1 MTYQEIW
8 QRLSSSYDEREAKA
22 VARYLLDVG
31 YGLTM
36 TDIIGGA
43 VETLDES
50 RLNEQL
56 RRLQAGEPVQYVLG
70 RTFFCGHEF
79 RVRPGVLIPRPETE
93 ELVGVACDRVARYGE
108 RSGRS
113 NGERS
118 GRSDGEGS
126 GRAVRILDI
135 GTGSGCIAISLAL
148 AIPDAQ
154 VEAWDV
160 SDEALTIAR
169 ENASRLSAKVT
180 FKKND
185 ILKGNGAPSF
195 GKATGR
201 RAQLGNGGLGEASGE
216 AAGEAVIISNPPY
229 ICEKERKDM
238 EQRVL
243 DHEPS
248 LALFVPDDDPLL
260 FYRAIAEYATRAL
273 TPKGLLLFEINPLYK
288 DAMEKM
294 LLSLH
299 FHDIVFH
306 EDQFGKIRFCESV
319 WD

>member
-8 QRLSSSYDEREAKA
+8 QCLSSSYDEREAKA

-108 RSGRS
+108 RSGRN
-113 NGERS
+113 NGERSGRSDGEGS

-154 VEAWDV
+154 VEAWDI
-160 SDEALTIAR
+160 SDEALAIAR
-169 ENASRLSAKVT
+169 ENARRLGAKVT
-180 FKKND
+180 FKKED
-185 ILKGNGAPSF
+185 ILRKQIAPSLW
-195 GKATGR
+195 R
-201 RAQLGNGGLGEASGE
+201 GLGEATL
-216 AAGEAVIISNPPY
+216 IISNPPY

-288 DAMEKM
+288 DAMEEM

-306 EDQFGKIRFCESV
+306 KDQFGKIRFCESV

>member
-1 MTYQEIW
+1 M
-8 QRLSSSYDEREAKA
+8 
-22 VARYLLDVG
+22 DVG

-70 RTFFCGHEF
+70 KAFFCGHEF

-108 RSGRS
+108 IH
-113 NGERS
+113 
-118 GRSDGEGS
+118 
-126 GRAVRILDI
+126 ILDI

-154 VEAWDV
+154 VVAWDV
-160 SDEALTIAR
+160 SDEALAIAR
-169 ENASRLSAKVT
+169 ENALRLGAKVT

-195 GKATGR
+195 WR
-201 RAQLGNGGLGEASGE
+201 GLGEASGE
-216 AAGEAVIISNPPY
+216 AFTLIISNPPY

-288 DAMEKM
+288 DAMEEM
-294 LLSLH
+294 VLSLH

>member
-70 RTFFCGHEF
+70 KAFFCGHEF

-108 RSGRS
+108 IH
-113 NGERS
+113 
-118 GRSDGEGS
+118 
-126 GRAVRILDI
+126 ILDI

-154 VEAWDV
+154 VVAWDV
-160 SDEALTIAR
+160 SDEALAIAR
-169 ENASRLSAKVT
+169 ENALRLGAKVT

-195 GKATGR
+195 WRG
-201 RAQLGNGGLGEASGE
+201 LGEAFGEASGE
-216 AAGEAVIISNPPY
+216 AFTLIISNPPY

-288 DAMEKM
+288 DAMEEM

>member
-1 MTYQEIW
+1 MTYQEIC

-108 RSGRS
+108 IH
-113 NGERS
+113 
-118 GRSDGEGS
+118 
-126 GRAVRILDI
+126 ILDI

-160 SDEALTIAR
+160 SDEALAIAR
-169 ENASRLSAKVT
+169 ENASHLGAKVT

-185 ILKGNGAPSF
+185 ILKENGAPSF
-195 GKATGR
+195 WR
-201 RAQLGNGGLGEASGE
+201 GLGEASGE
-216 AAGEAVIISNPPY
+216 AFTLIISNPPY

-288 DAMEKM
+288 DAMEEM

>member
-56 RRLQAGEPVQYVLG
+56 RRLQAGEPVQYVLSKA
-70 RTFFCGHEF
+70 FFCVHEF

-113 NGERS
+113 
-118 GRSDGEGS
+118 DGKGS

-154 VEAWDV
+154 VEAWDI

-169 ENASRLSAKVT
+169 ENASHLGAKVT
-180 FKKND
+180 FKKED

-195 GKATGR
+195 GKAT
-201 RAQLGNGGLGEASGE
+201 L
-216 AAGEAVIISNPPY
+216 IISNPPY

-273 TPKGLLLFEINPLYK
+273 TSKGLLLFEINPLYK
-288 DAMEKM
+288 DAMEEM

>member
-113 NGERS
+113 NGE
-118 GRSDGEGS
+118 GS

-154 VEAWDV
+154 VEAWDI
-160 SDEALTIAR
+160 SPEALTIAA
-169 ENASRLSAKVT
+169 ENARRLGAKVT
-180 FKKND
+180 FKKNN
-185 ILKGNGAPSF
+185 ILKGNGAPSLW
-195 GKATGR
+195 R
-201 RAQLGNGGLGEASGE
+201 GLGEASGE
-216 AAGEAVIISNPPY
+216 AFSLIISNPPY

-288 DAMEKM
+288 DAMEEM

>member
-1 MTYQEIW
+1 M
-8 QRLSSSYDEREAKA
+8 
-22 VARYLLDVG
+22 DVG

-56 RRLQAGEPVQYVLG
+56 RRLQADEPVQYVLG

-113 NGERS
+113 NGE
-118 GRSDGEGS
+118 GS

-148 AIPDAQ
+148 AIPYAQ
-154 VEAWDV
+154 VEAWDI
-160 SDEALTIAR
+160 SDEALAIAR

-185 ILKGNGAPSF
+185 ILKENVAPS
-195 GKATGR
+195 TWR
-201 RAQLGNGGLGEASGE
+201 GLGEAVGE
-216 AAGEAVIISNPPY
+216 ASGEAVIISNPPY

-288 DAMEKM
+288 DAMEEM

>member
-56 RRLQAGEPVQYVLG
+56 RRLQADEPVQYVLG

-108 RSGRS
+108 RNGRS
-113 NGERS
+113 DGDRS

-154 VEAWDV
+154 VEAWDI
-160 SDEALTIAR
+160 SDEALAIAR
-169 ENASRLSAKVT
+169 ENARRLGAKVT
-180 FKKND
+180 FKKED
-185 ILKGNGAPSF
+185 ILRKQIAPSF
-195 GKATGR
+195 WR
-201 RAQLGNGGLGEASGE
+201 GLGEAVSL
-216 AAGEAVIISNPPY
+216 IISNPPY

-273 TPKGLLLFEINPLYK
+273 TQKGLLLFEINPLYK
-288 DAMEKM
+288 DAMEEM

>member
-70 RTFFCGHEF
+70 KAFFYGHEF

-113 NGERS
+113 DGERS

-160 SDEALTIAR
+160 SDEALAIAR
-169 ENASRLSAKVT
+169 ENARRLGAKVT
-180 FKKND
+180 FKKNN
-185 ILKGNGAPSF
+185 ILKGNGAPSLW
-195 GKATGR
+195 R
-201 RAQLGNGGLGEASGE
+201 GLGEASGE

-260 FYRAIAEYATRAL
+260 FYRSIAEYATKAL

-288 DAMEKM
+288 DAMEEM

>member
-108 RSGRS
+108 RSGR
-113 NGERS
+113 NDGERS

-154 VEAWDV
+154 VEAWDI
-160 SDEALTIAR
+160 SPEALTIAA
-169 ENASRLSAKVT
+169 ENARRLGAKVT

-185 ILKGNGAPSF
+185 ILKENVAPSLWR
-195 GKATGR
+195 GV
-201 RAQLGNGGLGEASGE
+201 GEASGE
-216 AAGEAVIISNPPY
+216 AVGEAVIISNPPY

>member
-113 NGERS
+113 DGEGSGRNDGERS
-118 GRSDGEGS
+118 GRNDGEGS

-160 SDEALTIAR
+160 SDEALAIAR
-169 ENASRLSAKVT
+169 ENARRLGAKVT
-180 FKKND
+180 FKQQD
-185 ILKGNGAPSF
+185 ILKAPS
-195 GKATGR
+195 TWR
-201 RAQLGNGGLGEASGE
+201 GLGEAAGE
-216 AAGEAVIISNPPY
+216 AVGEAVIISNPPY

-288 DAMEKM
+288 DAMEEM

>member
-8 QRLSSSYDEREAKA
+8 QRLSDSYDEREAKA

-108 RSGRS
+108 IH
-113 NGERS
+113 
-118 GRSDGEGS
+118 
-126 GRAVRILDI
+126 ILDI

-148 AIPDAQ
+148 AIPDAH

-160 SDEALTIAR
+160 SDEALAIAR
-169 ENASRLSAKVT
+169 ENASHLGAKVT
-180 FKKND
+180 FKKNA
-185 ILKGNGAPSF
+185 ILKENGAPSF
-195 GKATGR
+195 WR
-201 RAQLGNGGLGEASGE
+201 GLGEASGE
-216 AAGEAVIISNPPY
+216 AFTLIISNPPY

-288 DAMEKM
+288 DAMEEM

>member
-8 QRLSSSYDEREAKA
+8 QRLSSSYDEGEAKA

-113 NGERS
+113 
-118 GRSDGEGS
+118 DGEGS

-148 AIPDAQ
+148 AIPNAQ
-154 VEAWDV
+154 VEAWDI
-160 SDEALTIAR
+160 SDEALAIAR
-169 ENASRLSAKVT
+169 ENARRLGAKVT
-180 FKKND
+180 FKQQD
-185 ILKGNGAPSF
+185 ILKAPSL
-195 GKATGR
+195 GKAT
-201 RAQLGNGGLGEASGE
+201 L
-216 AAGEAVIISNPPY
+216 IISNPPY

-288 DAMEKM
+288 DAMEEM

>member
-113 NGERS
+113 GGERS

-154 VEAWDV
+154 VEAWDI

-169 ENASRLSAKVT
+169 ENARRLGAKVT

-185 ILKGNGAPSF
+185 ILKENVAPSLW
-195 GKATGR
+195 R
-201 RAQLGNGGLGEASGE
+201 GLGEAAGE

-288 DAMEKM
+288 DAMEEM

>member
-1 MTYQEIW
+1 M
-8 QRLSSSYDEREAKA
+8 
-22 VARYLLDVG
+22 DVG

-113 NGERS
+113 NGEIH
-118 GRSDGEGS
+118 
-126 GRAVRILDI
+126 ILDI

-154 VEAWDV
+154 VEAWDI
-160 SDEALTIAR
+160 SDEALAIAR
-169 ENASRLSAKVT
+169 ENARRLGAKVT
-180 FKKND
+180 FKKED
-185 ILKGNGAPSF
+185 ILRKQIAPSF
-195 GKATGR
+195 GKAT
-201 RAQLGNGGLGEASGE
+201 L
-216 AAGEAVIISNPPY
+216 IISNPPY

-288 DAMEKM
+288 DAMEEM

>member
-1 MTYQEIW
+1 M
-8 QRLSSSYDEREAKA
+8 
-22 VARYLLDVG
+22 ARYLLDVG

-108 RSGRS
+108 RSGR
-113 NGERS
+113 N
-118 GRSDGEGS
+118 DGEGS

-148 AIPDAQ
+148 AMPDAQ

-169 ENASRLSAKVT
+169 ENASHLGAKVT
-180 FKKND
+180 FKKED
-185 ILKGNGAPSF
+185 ILRKQVAPSLW
-195 GKATGR
+195 R
-201 RAQLGNGGLGEASGE
+201 GLGEAVSL
-216 AAGEAVIISNPPY
+216 IISNPPY

-288 DAMEKM
+288 DAMEEM

>member
-8 QRLSSSYDEREAKA
+8 QRLSDSYDEREAKA
-22 VARYLLDVG
+22 VARYLLDMG

-56 RRLQAGEPVQYVLG
+56 RRLQTGEPVQYVLG
-70 RTFFCGHEF
+70 KAFFCGHEF

-93 ELVGVACDRVARYGE
+93 ELVRVACDRVARYGE

-113 NGERS
+113 DGERS

-160 SDEALTIAR
+160 SDEALAIAR
-169 ENASRLSAKVT
+169 ENASHLGAKVT
-180 FKKND
+180 FKKED
-185 ILKGNGAPSF
+185 ILRKQVAPSLW
-195 GKATGR
+195 R
-201 RAQLGNGGLGEASGE
+201 GLGEATL
-216 AAGEAVIISNPPY
+216 IISNPPY

-273 TPKGLLLFEINPLYK
+273 TSKGLLLFEINPLYK
-288 DAMEKM
+288 DAMEEM

>member
-160 SDEALTIAR
+160 SDEALAIAR
-169 ENASRLSAKVT
+169 ENARRLGAKVT

-185 ILKGNGAPSF
+185 ILKENVAPSLW
-195 GKATGR
+195 R
-201 RAQLGNGGLGEASGE
+201 GLGEAVGE

-288 DAMEKM
+288 DAMEEM

>member
-108 RSGRS
+108 GSVRSDGEGNGRS
-113 NGERS
+113 DGEGS

-154 VEAWDV
+154 VEAWDI
-160 SDEALTIAR
+160 SPEALTIAA
-169 ENASRLSAKVT
+169 ENARRLGAKVT
-180 FKKND
+180 FKKED
-185 ILKGNGAPSF
+185 ILRKQIAPSF
-195 GKATGR
+195 WR
-201 RAQLGNGGLGEASGE
+201 GLGE
-216 AAGEAVIISNPPY
+216 AAGETLIISNPPY

-288 DAMEKM
+288 DAMEEM

>member
-8 QRLSSSYDEREAKA
+8 HRLSSSYDEREAKA

-43 VETLDES
+43 VERIDES

-108 RSGRS
+108 I
-113 NGERS
+113 
-118 GRSDGEGS
+118 
-126 GRAVRILDI
+126 RILDI

-160 SDEALTIAR
+160 SDEALAIAR
-169 ENASRLSAKVT
+169 ENASHLGAKVT

-185 ILKGNGAPSF
+185 ILKENGAPSF
-195 GKATGR
+195 WR
-201 RAQLGNGGLGEASGE
+201 GLGEASGE
-216 AAGEAVIISNPPY
+216 AFSLIISNPPY

-288 DAMEKM
+288 DAMEEM

>member
-56 RRLQAGEPVQYVLG
+56 RRLQTGEPVQYVLG
-70 RTFFCGHEF
+70 KAFFCGHEF

-93 ELVGVACDRVARYGE
+93 ELVRVACDRVARYGE

-113 NGERS
+113 DGERS

-148 AIPDAQ
+148 AIPDAH

-160 SDEALTIAR
+160 SDEALAIAR
-169 ENASRLSAKVT
+169 ENASHLGAKVT
-180 FKKND
+180 FKKED
-185 ILKGNGAPSF
+185 ILRKQVAPSF

-201 RAQLGNGGLGEASGE
+201 RAQLGNGGLGEAVSL
-216 AAGEAVIISNPPY
+216 IISNPPY

-260 FYRAIAEYATRAL
+260 FYRFIAEYATRAL

-288 DAMEKM
+288 DAMEEM

>member
-1 MTYQEIW
+1 M
-8 QRLSSSYDEREAKA
+8 
-22 VARYLLDVG
+22 DVG

-113 NGERS
+113 DGERS

-148 AIPDAQ
+148 AMPDAQ

-160 SDEALTIAR
+160 SDEALAIAR

-185 ILKGNGAPSF
+185 ILKENVAPSLW
-195 GKATGR
+195 R
-201 RAQLGNGGLGEASGE
+201 GLGEAVSL
-216 AAGEAVIISNPPY
+216 IISNPPY

-288 DAMEKM
+288 DAMEEM

>member
-43 VETLDES
+43 VERIDES

-108 RSGRS
+108 RSGR
-113 NGERS
+113 NDGERS

-160 SDEALTIAR
+160 SDEALAIAR

-180 FKKND
+180 FKKED
-185 ILKGNGAPSF
+185 ILRKQIAPSLW
-195 GKATGR
+195 R
-201 RAQLGNGGLGEASGE
+201 GLGEAVGE
-216 AAGEAVIISNPPY
+216 ASGEAVIISNPPY

-288 DAMEKM
+288 DAMEEM

>member
-1 MTYQEIW
+1 
-8 QRLSSSYDEREAKA
+8 
-22 VARYLLDVG
+22 
-31 YGLTM
+31 
-36 TDIIGGA
+36 
-43 VETLDES
+43 
-50 RLNEQL
+50 
-56 RRLQAGEPVQYVLG
+56 
-70 RTFFCGHEF
+70 
-79 RVRPGVLIPRPETE
+79 
-93 ELVGVACDRVARYGE
+93 VGVACDRVARYGE

-113 NGERS
+113 DGEGS
-118 GRSDGEGS
+118 GRSNGEGS

-154 VEAWDV
+154 VEAWDI
-160 SDEALTIAR
+160 SDEALAIAR
-169 ENASRLSAKVT
+169 ENARRLGAKVT
-180 FKKND
+180 FKKED
-185 ILKGNGAPSF
+185 ILRKQIAPSF
-195 GKATGR
+195 WRG
-201 RAQLGNGGLGEASGE
+201 LGEASGEASGE

-288 DAMEKM
+288 DAMEEM

-306 EDQFGKIRFCESV
+306 EDQFGKIRFCERV

>member
-8 QRLSSSYDEREAKA
+8 QRLSDSYDEREAKA

-113 NGERS
+113 
-118 GRSDGEGS
+118 DGEIH
-126 GRAVRILDI
+126 ILDI

-169 ENASRLSAKVT
+169 ENASRLGAKVT

-201 RAQLGNGGLGEASGE
+201 RAQLGNGGLGESSGE
-216 AAGEAVIISNPPY
+216 AFSLIISNPPY

-248 LALFVPDDDPLL
+248 LALFVPDDAPLL

-288 DAMEKM
+288 DAMEEM

>member
-8 QRLSSSYDEREAKA
+8 QCLSDSYDEREAKA

-108 RSGRS
+108 I
-113 NGERS
+113 
-118 GRSDGEGS
+118 
-126 GRAVRILDI
+126 RILDI

-160 SDEALTIAR
+160 SDEALAIAR
-169 ENASRLSAKVT
+169 ENASHLGAKVT

-185 ILKGNGAPSF
+185 ILKENGAPSF
-195 GKATGR
+195 WR
-201 RAQLGNGGLGEASGE
+201 GLGEASGE
-216 AAGEAVIISNPPY
+216 AFTLIISNPPY

-288 DAMEKM
+288 DAMEEM
-294 LLSLH
+294 VLSLH

>member
-108 RSGRS
+108 IH
-113 NGERS
+113 
-118 GRSDGEGS
+118 
-126 GRAVRILDI
+126 ILDI

-154 VEAWDV
+154 VVAWDV
-160 SDEALTIAR
+160 SDEALAIAR
-169 ENASRLSAKVT
+169 ENALHLGAKVT
-180 FKKND
+180 FKKED
-185 ILKGNGAPSF
+185 ILRKQIAPSF

-201 RAQLGNGGLGEASGE
+201 RAQLGNGGLGEAFTL
-216 AAGEAVIISNPPY
+216 IISNPPY

-260 FYRAIAEYATRAL
+260 FYRSIAEYATKAL

-288 DAMEKM
+288 DAMEEM

>member
-8 QRLSSSYDEREAKA
+8 QRLSDSYDEREAKA

-70 RTFFCGHEF
+70 KAFFCGHEF

-93 ELVGVACDRVARYGE
+93 ELVGVACDKVARYGE
-108 RSGRS
+108 IH
-113 NGERS
+113 
-118 GRSDGEGS
+118 
-126 GRAVRILDI
+126 ILDI

-169 ENASRLSAKVT
+169 ENALHLGAKVT
-180 FKKND
+180 FKKED
-185 ILKGNGAPSF
+185 ILRKQIAPSF
-195 GKATGR
+195 WR
-201 RAQLGNGGLGEASGE
+201 GLGEASGE
-216 AAGEAVIISNPPY
+216 AFTLIISNPPY

-273 TPKGLLLFEINPLYK
+273 TSKGLLLFEINPLYK
-288 DAMEKM
+288 DAMEEM

>member
-113 NGERS
+113 DGERS

-148 AIPDAQ
+148 AMPDAQ

-160 SDEALTIAR
+160 SDEALAIAR

-185 ILKGNGAPSF
+185 ILKENVAPSLW
-195 GKATGR
+195 R
-201 RAQLGNGGLGEASGE
+201 GLGEAVSL
-216 AAGEAVIISNPPY
+216 IISNPPY

-288 DAMEKM
+288 DAMEEM

>member
-8 QRLSSSYDEREAKA
+8 QRLSSSYDEGEAKA

-113 NGERS
+113 DGERCGRNDGERS

-148 AIPDAQ
+148 AIPNAQ
-154 VEAWDV
+154 VEAWDI
-160 SDEALTIAR
+160 SDEALAIAR
-169 ENASRLSAKVT
+169 ENARRLGAKVT
-180 FKKND
+180 FKQQD
-185 ILKGNGAPSF
+185 ILKAPSL
-195 GKATGR
+195 GKAT
-201 RAQLGNGGLGEASGE
+201 L
-216 AAGEAVIISNPPY
+216 IISNPPY

-288 DAMEKM
+288 DAMEEM

>member
-8 QRLSSSYDEREAKA
+8 QRLSSNYDEREAKA

-108 RSGRS
+108 RSV
-113 NGERS
+113 
-118 GRSDGEGS
+118 RSDGEGS

-154 VEAWDV
+154 VEAWDI
-160 SDEALTIAR
+160 SDEALAIAR
-169 ENASRLSAKVT
+169 ENARRLGAKVT
-180 FKKND
+180 FKQQD
-185 ILKGNGAPSF
+185 ILKAPS
-195 GKATGR
+195 TWR
-201 RAQLGNGGLGEASGE
+201 GLGEAV
-216 AAGEAVIISNPPY
+216 GEAVIISNPPY
-229 ICEKERKDM
+229 ICEKERKNM

-288 DAMEKM
+288 DAMEEM

>member
-56 RRLQAGEPVQYVLG
+56 RRLQADEPVQYVLG

-108 RSGRS
+108 RNGRS
-113 NGERS
+113 DGDRS

-148 AIPDAQ
+148 AMPDAQ

-160 SDEALTIAR
+160 SDEALAIAR

-185 ILKGNGAPSF
+185 ILKENVAPSLW
-195 GKATGR
+195 R
-201 RAQLGNGGLGEASGE
+201 GLGEAVSL
-216 AAGEAVIISNPPY
+216 IISNPPY

-273 TPKGLLLFEINPLYK
+273 TQKGLLLFEINPLYK
-288 DAMEKM
+288 DAMEEM

>member
-108 RSGRS
+108 IH
-113 NGERS
+113 
-118 GRSDGEGS
+118 
-126 GRAVRILDI
+126 ILDI

-154 VEAWDV
+154 VEAWDI
-160 SDEALTIAR
+160 SDEALAIAR
-169 ENASRLSAKVT
+169 ENARRLGAKVT
-180 FKKND
+180 FKKED
-185 ILKGNGAPSF
+185 ILRKQIAPSF
-195 GKATGR
+195 WR
-201 RAQLGNGGLGEASGE
+201 GLGEASGE
-216 AAGEAVIISNPPY
+216 AFTLIISNPPY

-288 DAMEKM
+288 DAMEEM

-306 EDQFGKIRFCESV
+306 KDQFGKIRFCESV

>member
-1 MTYQEIW
+1 M
-8 QRLSSSYDEREAKA
+8 
-22 VARYLLDVG
+22 DVG

-148 AIPDAQ
+148 AMPDAQ
-154 VEAWDV
+154 VEAWDI
-160 SDEALTIAR
+160 SDEALAIAH

-180 FKKND
+180 FKKED
-185 ILKGNGAPSF
+185 ILRKQIAPSF
-195 GKATGR
+195 WR
-201 RAQLGNGGLGEASGE
+201 GLGEASGE
-216 AAGEAVIISNPPY
+216 ASGEAVIISNPPY

-288 DAMEKM
+288 DAMEEM

>member
-160 SDEALTIAR
+160 SDEALAIAR
-169 ENASRLSAKVT
+169 ENASHLGAKVT

-185 ILKGNGAPSF
+185 ILKENVAPS
-195 GKATGR
+195 TWR
-201 RAQLGNGGLGEASGE
+201 GLGEAVGE
-216 AAGEAVIISNPPY
+216 ASGEAVIISNPPY

-288 DAMEKM
+288 DAMEEM

>member
-1 MTYQEIW
+1 M
-8 QRLSSSYDEREAKA
+8 
-22 VARYLLDVG
+22 DVG

-93 ELVGVACDRVARYGE
+93 ELVGRACDGVARYGE

-113 NGERS
+113 DGERS
-118 GRSDGEGS
+118 GR
-126 GRAVRILDI
+126 AVCILDI

-160 SDEALTIAR
+160 SDEARAIALA
-169 ENASRLSAKVT
+169 NARHLGAKGTV
-180 FKKND
+180 KKED
-185 ILKGNGAPSF
+185 ILRKQVAPSLW
-195 GKATGR
+195 R
-201 RAQLGNGGLGEASGE
+201 GLGEAFL
-216 AAGEAVIISNPPY
+216 
-229 ICEKERKDM
+229 R
-238 EQRVL
+238 
-243 DHEPS
+243 
-248 LALFVPDDDPLL
+248 LL
-260 FYRAIAEYATRAL
+260 RLRAWVCC
-273 TPKGLLLFEINPLYK
+273 
-288 DAMEKM
+288 M
-294 LLSLH
+294 
-299 FHDIVFH
+299 
-306 EDQFGKIRFCESV
+306 
-319 WD
+319 

>member
-113 NGERS
+113 NGE
-118 GRSDGEGS
+118 GS

-148 AIPDAQ
+148 AIPYAQ
-154 VEAWDV
+154 VEAWDI
-160 SDEALTIAR
+160 SDEALAIAR

-185 ILKGNGAPSF
+185 ILKENVAPS
-195 GKATGR
+195 TWR
-201 RAQLGNGGLGEASGE
+201 GLGEAVGE
-216 AAGEAVIISNPPY
+216 ASGEAVIISNPPY

-288 DAMEKM
+288 DAMEEM

>member
-1 MTYQEIW
+1 M
-8 QRLSSSYDEREAKA
+8 
-22 VARYLLDVG
+22 DVG

-108 RSGRS
+108 
-113 NGERS
+113 
-118 GRSDGEGS
+118 GS

-160 SDEALTIAR
+160 SDEALAIAR

-201 RAQLGNGGLGEASGE
+201 RAQLGNGGLGEA
-216 AAGEAVIISNPPY
+216 
-229 ICEKERKDM
+229 
-238 EQRVL
+238 L
-243 DHEPS
+243 H
-248 LALFVPDDDPLL
+248 PLRHL
-260 FYRAIAEYATRAL
+260 NT
-273 TPKGLLLFEINPLYK
+273 
-288 DAMEKM
+288 
-294 LLSLH
+294 
-299 FHDIVFH
+299 
-306 EDQFGKIRFCESV
+306 
-319 WD
+319 